1 MSLEEVIAASIA
13 ARELGLSYGKYTALS
28 YNPEK
33 PKEAP
38 PPRAKRRRGRRYT
51 DEQAFSLWQEGR
63 SDKEIAEDCGV
74 SRQCIQK
81 WRDQLELP
89 LNGKDINTKKY
100 RLDYLQDGTAI
111 VISGDDI

>member
-1 MSLEEVIAASIA
+1 MSLEDVIAVSKA
-13 ARELGLSYGKYTALS
+13 ANELGLSYGKYTALF
-28 YNPEK
+28 YKPEETIEESPAK
-33 PKEAP
+33 K
-38 PPRAKRRRGRRYT
+38 RKRHKRRYS
-51 DEQAFSLWQEGR
+51 DEQAFALWQAGR
-63 SDKEIAEDCGV
+63 SDKEIAEACGV

-111 VISGDDI
+111 VIYGDDI